1 MKFNIVADYFDQIE
15 KVTGRLEM
23 TRLLAEL
30 LKKASAQEAEIICNL
45 SLGQLHAPYIGTKFN
60 MAEKTVMKALAD
72 LLGMSEQT
80 VAVHAKTLGDL
91 GLIIERD
98 AWQSNEEL
106 TVVQVYKALCAIEET
121 SGTGS
126 QEEKIND
133 LVSLLKQVDPLS
145 ARFIVRIII
154 GRLRLGFSDMTIV
167 DALSWMEV
175 GNKSLH
181 AVIENAYNVCADI
194 GLIAHDLKEYG
205 ITKIEKVVPQVG
217 IPIIPAAAERLPTAA
232 AIIEKIGPC
241 VAQAKLDGFRL
252 QIHVDKTKAEP
263 VIHFYS
269 RNLQDMSAMFPDV
282 TDAFKNV
289 DAKTLICEG
298 EAIVYDPN
306 TGGFSK
312 FQETVKRKRKHGIE
326 EAIKDF
332 PLQVFIFDLMYYN
345 GQDVMHLHQKER
357 RKLLDDIFDIPHPLI
372 HVIEEK
378 FVTTGK
384 ELENYFYA
392 NIASGLEGLVVKRVD
407 TPYTPGK
414 RNFNWIKLKRQEE
427 GHLEDTID
435 CVILGYYAGEG
446 KRAQF
451 GIGAFL
457 VGLYNKKDDRFETIA
472 KIGTGLKDEDWK
484 DLKMRADRIKVLQQ
498 PKNVVCVKELYP
510 DVWIDPQ
517 IVCRIRADEITI
529 SPLHTAART
538 ESKQG
543 YALRF
548 PRFMGYRPDK
558 SATEATTIIEIEHLF
573 NDQFLAKKGKE

>member
-1 MKFNIVADYFDQIE
+1 MKFNTVSDYFDQIE
-15 KVTGRLEM
+15 KVSGRLEM
-23 TRLLAEL
+23 TRLLSDL
-30 LKKASAQEAEIICNL
+30 LKQASAQEAEIICNL
-45 SLGQLHAPYIGTKFN
+45 SLGQLHAPYIGTTFN
-60 MAEKTVMKALAD
+60 MAEKQMAKALAG
-72 LLGMSEQT
+72 LLDMSEET
-80 VAVHAKTLGDL
+80 VGVHAKKLGDL
-91 GLIIERD
+91 GLVIEQD
-98 AWQSNEEL
+98 AWRAKEEL
-106 TVVQVYKALCAIEET
+106 TVLQVYKALCDIEQT

-133 LVSLLKQVDPLS
+133 LITLLKNVDPLS
-145 ARFIVRIII
+145 ARYIVRIII

-181 AVIENAYNVCADI
+181 GVIENAYNVCADI

-205 ITKIEKVVPQVG
+205 IKKIEKVVPQVG
-217 IPIIPAAAERLPTAA
+217 IPIIPAAAERLPTAQ

-252 QIHVDKTKAEP
+252 QIHVNKTKKEP
-263 VIHFYS
+263 IIHFYS
-269 RNLQDMSAMFPDV
+269 RNLVDMSAMFPDV
-282 TDAFKNV
+282 KEAFEHV
-289 DAKTLICEG
+289 DAQTLICEG

-345 GQDVMHLHQKER
+345 GKDVMHLHQNER
-357 RKLLDDIFDIPHPLI
+357 RKLLDEIFDIPHPLI

-378 FVTTGK
+378 FVKTGK

-392 NIASGLEGLVVKRVD
+392 NIASGLEGLVVKRID

-451 GIGAFL
+451 GIGAFI
-457 VGLYNKKDDRFETIA
+457 VGVYNKKDDRFETIA
-472 KIGTGLKDEDWK
+472 KIGTGLKDDDWK
-484 DLKMRADRIKVLQQ
+484 DLKIRADRIKVIQQ

-510 DVWIDPQ
+510 DVWIDP
-517 IVCRIRADEITI
+517 IVVCRVRADEITI

-558 SATEATTIIEIEHLF
+558 SATEATTITEIEHLY
-573 NDQFLAKKGKE
+573 NDQFVAKKSKE

>member
-1 MKFNIVADYFDQIE
+1 MKFNIVSDYFDQIE
-15 KVTGRLEM
+15 KVSGRLEM

-60 MAEKTVMKALAD
+60 MAEKQVAKALSG
-72 LLGMSEQT
+72 LLDMSEQT
-80 VAVHAKTLGDL
+80 VNVHIKKLGDL
-91 GLIIERD
+91 GLVIERD
-98 AWQSNEEL
+98 AWRAKDDL
-106 TVVQVYKALCAIEET
+106 TVLQVYKALCDIEET

-133 LVSLLKQVDPLS
+133 LITLLKNVDPIS

-194 GLIAHDLKEYG
+194 GLIAHDLKEHG
-205 ITKIEKVVPQVG
+205 IKKIEKVVPQVG

-252 QIHVDKTKAEP
+252 QIHVDKTKKEP

-269 RNLQDMSAMFPDV
+269 RNLIDMSSMFPDV
-282 TDAFKNV
+282 KEAFEHV

-457 VGLYNKKDDRFETIA
+457 VGVYNKKDDRYETIA
-472 KIGTGLKDEDWK
+472 KIGTGLKDEDWI
-484 DLKMRADRIKVLQQ
+484 DLKKRADRIKVAQQ
-498 PKNVVCVKELYP
+498 PKDVMCVKELYP
-510 DVWIDPQ
+510 DVWIDPVV
-517 IVCRIRADEITI
+517 VCRVRADEITI
-529 SPLHTAART
+529 SPLHSAGRT

-558 SATEATTIIEIEHLF
+558 SATEATTISEIEHLY